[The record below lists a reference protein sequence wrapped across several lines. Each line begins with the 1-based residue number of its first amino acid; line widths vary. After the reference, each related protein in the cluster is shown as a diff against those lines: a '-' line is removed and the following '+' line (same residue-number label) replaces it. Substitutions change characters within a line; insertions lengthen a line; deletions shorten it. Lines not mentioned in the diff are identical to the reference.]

1 MSDEIKT
8 DIEQPEAAGSDE
20 APVSLEAL
28 EAAPKESK
36 LASLQGMLA
45 GRGWLGALLVALL
58 IIAFLFLPPVSLG
71 TRLLGAGHYT
81 TLDAQTPRIT
91 HPDGLAVIVGEQE
104 GEKLRVKLG
113 SVPRADFEEAGETL
127 PDEAKAAQQALPDN
141 LVPKSPFFT
150 IDVRG
155 KSLGPATLVLTIPNE
170 AEPWETLDV
179 YGWDGTKW
187 SWLPGTLDRET
198 ETLVVAVEQLPKAV
212 MVMQTKA
219 VPQVIAAE
227 GEDLPPAEFGTS
239 ISQVDLV
246 GMKIGTLGNLNGD
259 PSLLPPGSVSTN
271 PVLAPTVRN
280 WIPGH
285 PPNFGLVEDMLG
297 IAADRAA
304 HITALVDLAKN
315 GDYPGLVLDYRALLP
330 EDREAYAAFVA
341 DLANAL
347 HAEGKWLAVTV
358 EAPQIQADGTWN
370 DGAYDLYAIGKAADQ
385 VQMVMPLDPQ
395 AYTPGGQVDQMLVW
409 ATSKVNRAKLFPIF
423 STLSTDGKTTYTLDD
438 VFRPL
443 AEIAAVTPMSES
455 VAPGTKLA
463 FQVALDAA
471 LDSDATTGA
480 ERITYGDVAY
490 WLGTPE
496 WLRYR
501 LDLTARYH
509 LGGVVLRDL
518 FADGNFPGIA
528 QALQNYLAAT
538 PATQATPPQVS
549 WSVSG
554 PDGKTEQ
561 IEQPI
566 SQEPFAWTAPEV
578 TGTYHIA
585 ASILGLDKGS
595 IDVQVAQPVPQSNAE
610 EEEPAIGGASA
621 ADERTPEM
629 KAAFVADVTVPDNT
643 HYEKGEQFTKTWRLK
658 NVGSEPWPE
667 NTVARYIGGERMASV
682 DEVQVGAVQ
691 PGETV
696 DVSVDMTAPSQDGV
710 FKSQWALY
718 VGDKMIPG
726 SDLWVVI
733 QAGTP
738 QQAANP
744 APATGGG
751 PFELGGHILQGFRY
765 ADKMHYAG
773 MTWVKVQV
781 RYPGD
786 ANGIIAAAHANGFK
800 IQISALGEAGMVTR
814 GDFKET
820 VSNWVAGIAA
830 AGADAIEVWN
840 EPNLPREWQSGYIS
854 PQAYTDLLCSA
865 YAAIKRANPNTWVIS
880 AAPAPTGYFGGC
892 HPHGCDDV
900 PWLQGMYNAGAANC
914 FDFIGAHHNSGATPP
929 AATSGHPADPGD
941 HHHSWYFLPQTQIY
955 YNIFNGSKQLF
966 YTELGYVS
974 PEGFGWIPDTFAW
987 GANTTVAQQA
997 QWLADVVNLSRQTG
1011 MVRVVIIW
1019 NVDAQCYGMCGGVQ
1033 DPQAGYAI
1041 IRPDGS
1047 CPACDTLHTL
1057 MVGQ

>member
-1 MSDEIKT
+1 MSEEEIKAEA
-8 DIEQPEAAGSDE
+8 EQKPEEAAADE

-28 EAAPKESK
+28 EEPSKKGNPLAGLAA
-36 LASLQGMLA
+36 LFA
-45 GRGWLGALLVALL
+45 GRGWLGGVLIGLL
-58 IIAFLFLPPVSLG
+58 ILAFLFLPPLSLG
-71 TRLLGAGHYT
+71 SRLFGGGGYT
-81 TLDAQTPRIT
+81 SLDAASPSIT
-91 HPDGLAVIVGEQE
+91 HPDGMTVIVGQEE

-113 SVPRADFEEAGETL
+113 SVPRADFEGEAIPQDAL
-127 PDEAKAAQQALPDN
+127 PAREALPDN
-141 LVPKSPFFT
+141 LIPKSPFFT
-150 IDVRG
+150 IDVKG
-155 KSLGPATLVLTIPNE
+155 KTLGPATLVFTIPNE

-179 YGWDGTKW
+179 YGWDGQQW
-187 SWLPGTLDRET
+187 SWLPSTLDRDA
-198 ETLVVAVEQLPKAV
+198 ETLTVSVAQLPQGV
-212 MVMQTKA
+212 MVVQTKETA
-219 VPQVIAAE
+219 QVIAAE
-227 GEDLPPAEFGTS
+227 GEDLPPADFGTA
-239 ISQVDLV
+239 ISQLDLI

-285 PPNFGLVEDMLG
+285 PANFGLVEDMMS

-304 HITALVDLAKN
+304 HIQALVKLAED
-315 GDYPGLVLDYRALLP
+315 GAYPGVVVDYRGLLP
-330 EDREAYAAFVA
+330 SDREAYSAFIT
-341 DLANAL
+341 DLAQAL
-347 HAEGKWLAVTV
+347 HEAGKWLAVTV
-358 EAPQIQADGTWN
+358 EMPQLQPDGTW
-370 DGAYDLYAIGKAADQ
+370 DSGAYDLYALGQAADQ
-385 VQMVMPLDPQ
+385 VQMVMPLNPQ
-395 AYTPGGQVDQMLVW
+395 AYTPGGQVDQMIQW
-409 ATSKVNRAKLFPIF
+409 ATSQVNRAKLYPIF
-423 STLSTDGKTTYTLDD
+423 STLSTDGKETYTLEE
-438 VFRPL
+438 VFEPL
-443 AEIAAVTPMSES
+443 AEVAAITPISET
-455 VAPGTKLA
+455 VAPGTALS

-471 LDSDATTGA
+471 LDSDAATGA
-480 ERITYGDVAY
+480 ERITYGEVAY

-518 FADGNFPGIA
+518 FEEGNFPGLA
-528 QALQNYLAAT
+528 QTIQNYLAKTPAT
-538 PATQATPPQVS
+538 PASAPQVA

-554 PDGKTEQ
+554 PNGEAQNVEQ
-561 IEQPI
+561 SL
-566 SQEPFAWTAPEV
+566 SQQFAWTAPEM

-585 ASILGLDKGS
+585 AAILGLDKGG
-595 IDVQVAQPVPQSNAE
+595 IDINVAQPQPEAE
-610 EEEPAIGGASA
+610 EEEEEADIGTAGESTAQG
-621 ADERTPEM
+621 M

-667 NTVARYIGGERMASV
+667 NTVARYVGGERMASV
-682 DEVQVGAVQ
+682 DEVKVGAVQ

-696 DVSVDMTAPSQDGV
+696 DISVDMTAPSQDGV

-738 QQAANP
+738 PQASNP
-744 APATGGG
+744 APAPAAGGG

-786 ANGIIAAAHANGFK
+786 ASGIIAAAHANGFK

-820 VSNWVAGIAA
+820 VTNWIAGIAA

-854 PQAYTDLLCSA
+854 PQAYTDLLCSVYGA
-865 YAAIKRANPNTWVIS
+865 VKAANPNAWVIS

-892 HPHGCDDV
+892 HPSGCDDV

-914 FDFIGAHHNSGATPP
+914 FDFIGAHHNAGATPP

-955 YNIFNGSKQLF
+955 YNIFNGTRQLF

-974 PEGFGWIPDTFAW
+974 PEGFGWIPETFAW

-1047 CPACDTLHTL
+1047 CPACDTLHAL

>member
-1 MSDEIKT
+1 MSDEIKA
-8 DIEQPEAAGSDE
+8 DVEQQPEVEAGADE

-28 EAAPKESK
+28 EKSPKSGVLTS
-36 LASLQGMLA
+36 LAQQIS
-45 GRGWLGALLVALL
+45 GRGWLGILLVLLL
-58 IIAFLFLPPVSLG
+58 ILAFLFLPPVSLG
-71 TRLLGAGHYT
+71 TRLMGSGSYT
-81 TLDAQTPRIT
+81 ALSAESPDVT
-91 HPDGLAVIVGEQE
+91 HPDGLTVIVGEEE
-104 GEKLRVKLG
+104 GEKLRVKLS
-113 SVPRADFEEAGETL
+113 SVPRADFEGAAI
-127 PDEAKAAQQALPDN
+127 PKAALPAREALPDS
-141 LVPKSPFFT
+141 LIPRSPFFT
-150 IDVRG
+150 IDVKG
-155 KSLGPATLVLTIPNE
+155 KTLGPATLVLTIPNE

-179 YGWDGTKW
+179 YGWDGTRW
-187 SWLPGTLDRET
+187 TWLPAELNREQ
-198 ETLVVAVEQLPKAV
+198 ETLIVPVAQLPKAV
-212 MVMQTKA
+212 MVMQTKLPA
-219 VPQVIAAE
+219 QVIAAE
-227 GEDLPPAEFGTS
+227 GTDLPPVEFGTA
-239 ISQVDLV
+239 ISQVDLI
-246 GMKIGTLGNLNGD
+246 GMKIGTLGNLTGD

-271 PVLAPTVRN
+271 PALAPTVRN
-280 WIPGH
+280 WIPGRR
-285 PPNFGLVEDMLG
+285 PNFGLVRDMLSV
-297 IAADRAA
+297 AADRQA
-304 HITALVDLAKN
+304 HITALVDLVKA
-315 GDYPGLVLDYRALLP
+315 GDYPGLVVDYRALLP
-330 EDREAYAAFVA
+330 EDRESYAAFIT
-341 DLANAL
+341 DLAAAL
-347 HAEGKWLAVTV
+347 HGEGKWLAVT
-358 EAPQIQADGTWN
+358 ADTPQIQSDGQWD
-370 DGAYDLYAIGKAADQ
+370 DGGYDLYALGQAADQ
-385 VQMVMPLDPQ
+385 VQLLMPLNPQ
-395 AYTPGGQVDQMLVW
+395 AYTPGGQVDQMIVW
-409 ATSKVNRAKLFPIF
+409 ATSRVNRAKLFPIF
-423 STLSTDGKTTYTLDD
+423 STLSTDGQATYSLEE
-438 VFRPL
+438 VFAPL
-443 AEIAAVTPMSES
+443 AKVAAVTPISET
-455 VAPGTKLA
+455 VTPGTKLS

-471 LDSDATTGA
+471 LESDPTTGA
-480 ERITYGDVAY
+480 ERLTYGEVAY
-490 WLGTPE
+490 WLGTPA

-518 FADGNFPGIA
+518 FEEGNYPGMA
-528 QALQNYLAAT
+528 QVIQNYLAAT
-538 PATQATPPQVS
+538 PAESVTSPQVT

-554 PDGKTEQ
+554 PEGETQQVEQ
-561 IEQPI
+561 SLSQPA
-566 SQEPFAWTAPEV
+566 FAWTAPEM

-585 ASILGLDKGS
+585 ASILGFDKGG
-595 IDVQVAQPVPQSNAE
+595 IDVQVAEAAPPE
-610 EEEPAIGGASA
+610 EEEAEEPAVGGAGEA
-621 ADERTPEM
+621 LTPGM

-643 HYEKGEQFTKTWRLK
+643 HYEKGEKFIKTWRLK

-667 NTVARYIGGERMASV
+667 GTVARFVKGEPMASV
-682 DEVQVGAVQ
+682 EEVEIGAVR

-696 DVSVDMTAPSQDGV
+696 DISVDMTAPSKDGV
-710 FKSQWALY
+710 FRSQWALY
-718 VGDKMIPG
+718 ANGKMIPG
-726 SDLWVVI
+726 SDMWVVI

-738 QQAANP
+738 PQATQP
-744 APATGGG
+744 APSAGGG

-786 ANGIIAAAHANGFK
+786 ASGIIAAAHANGFK

-814 GDFKET
+814 GDFKQT

-865 YAAIKRANPNTWVIS
+865 YAAIKAANPGTWVIS

-914 FDFIGAHHNSGATPP
+914 FDFIGAHHNAGATPP

-955 YNIFNGSKQLF
+955 YNIFNGTRQLF

-1047 CPACDTLHTL
+1047 CPACDTLHAL